1 MKVCQIKTS
10 LISLDYHYYTTCG
23 VHEKGSALIRFKT
36 TTATASNPAAVV
48 RIYQTLTEIADQN
61 TNAEMSFFLVCSCTT
76 DPIAHRKRLVEQMSS
91 GTLRY
96 AFQQT
101 TKQMSTSFFQ
111 LKWNDFYSNVCS
123 LSLSVLTNW
132 WHVSFDFILWHTQS
146 IDLINSFKKSTKVW
160 FFIIH
165 SNANQ

>member
-1 MKVCQIKTS
+1 MKFFRIKTS
-10 LISLDYHYYTTCG
+10 SITFYYNYYTTCD

-48 RIYQTLTEIADQN
+48 RIYQTLTERADQN
-61 TNAEMSFFLVCSCTT
+61 TNAEMSFWCVYVPQ
-76 DPIAHRKRLVEQMSS
+76 DPIAHRKRLVEQI
-91 GTLRY
+91 RY

-111 LKWNDFYSNVCS
+111 LTWNDFYSNVCS
-123 LSLSVLTNW
+123 LSPSVLTNW

>member
-1 MKVCQIKTS
+1 MCTKKAQLWSDLKQQQRRRVTQLLSSEFTKHWLRELTKIQMQKCLS
-10 LISLDYHYYTTCG
+10 FWC
-23 VHEKGSALIRFKT
+23 VHV
-36 TTATASNPAAVV
+36 P
-48 RIYQTLTEIADQN
+48 Q
-61 TNAEMSFFLVCSCTT
+61 

-111 LKWNDFYSNVCS
+111 LTWNDFYSNVCS
-123 LSLSVLTNW
+123 LSPSVLTNW